1 MSFFGSVGNL
11 LTIISNSKVE
21 NILIVTL
28 LLTESFLIYF
38 NIKMFKL
45 LENFDIIIENNNNV
59 KNMLKNIIRMISLL
73 GENQQLIYNYIQ
85 NHKLQ
90 AINVQK
96 TDVPNLN
103 RDDVK

>member
-90 AINVQK
+90 AINV
-96 TDVPNLN
+96 
-103 RDDVK
+103 